1 MRDRSIRFDISCKT
15 ESGELVNIEM
25 SLRPASCELT
35 RLEYYAT
42 RLFNRQ
48 DIHGVEKNYANL
60 KDTYQIAILANGRFF
75 EDGELVHRFQY
86 YDPLHSVSLGGKSRI
101 IIVELIKAE
110 NIIEK
115 PLEEIAA
122 PEAWAAFFQYLT
134 NRKKREKINKILER
148 EAGIAM
154 AGEVLIEITQED
166 IEWARQLS
174 EEKYI
179 LDTKMMIYDA
189 KQEARQ
195 EGLQEGRKEG
205 LQEGR
210 KEGRKEVAKNL
221 KANGVAID
229 IIAHSTGLLPDE
241 IAKL

>member
-1 MRDRSIRFDISCKT
+1 MIFRIYDEIS
-15 ESGELVNIEM
+15 N
-25 SLRPASCELT
+25 
-35 RLEYYAT
+35 
-42 RLFNRQ
+42 
-48 DIHGVEKNYANL
+48 KNSANL
-60 KDTYQIAILANGRFF
+60 KDTYQIALLANGRFF

-86 YDPLHSVSLGGKSRI
+86 YDPLLNVSLGGKSRI
-101 IIVELIKAE
+101 IIVELAKAE
-110 NIIEK
+110 KIIEK
-115 PLEEIAA
+115 PLEEIA
-122 PEAWAAFFQYLT
+122 PSEAWAAFFQYLT
-134 NRKKREKINKILER
+134 NRKKREKINEILER

-195 EGLQEGRKEG
+195 EVRQ
-205 LQEGR
+205 
-210 KEGRKEVAKNL
+210 EVAKNL
-221 KANGVAID
+221 KVNGFAID
-229 IIAHSTGLLPDE
+229 IIAQSTGLSPEE